1 MLTTSTRA
9 TLAAALNTVSG
20 VKGYAY
26 RPTAPRAG
34 DAWPQVATA
43 DRAVADAWSISW
55 RILLVLPPDEKG
67 ASILFD
73 IVVPLLVDALD
84 PVAYVDSVTPIV
96 LTTSAGDLNAIE
108 IRARGE

>member
-9 TLAAALNTVSG
+9 SLAAALNTVSG

-34 DAWPQVATA
+34 DAWPQVESAV
-43 DRAVADAWSISW
+43 REVADAWSISW
-55 RILLVLPPDEKG
+55 RIFVVLPPDEKG
-67 ASILFD
+67 ASIAFD
-73 IVVPLLVDALD
+73 TLVPLLVDTIEAT
-84 PVAYVDSVTPIV
+84 AYVDSVAPVV
-96 LTTSAGDLNAIE
+96 LATSAGDLNAIE